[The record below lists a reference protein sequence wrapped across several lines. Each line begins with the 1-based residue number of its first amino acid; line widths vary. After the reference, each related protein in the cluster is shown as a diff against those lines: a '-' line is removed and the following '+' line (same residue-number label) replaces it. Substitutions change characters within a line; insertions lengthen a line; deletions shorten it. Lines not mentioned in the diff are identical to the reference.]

1 MENVITNVHNEKTKY
16 IDLGH
21 KVKETNKDVQIQ
33 ERIGINLN
41 SYLLLKEI
49 LTQMK
54 LAHEVGDLQC
64 LMINGI
70 DGLLYCIANWHI

>member
-1 MENVITNVHNEKTKY
+1 MGNVITNIDNEKIKH
-16 IDLGH
+16 IDLGG
-21 KVKETNKDVQIQ
+21 KVKANKEDIEIG

-54 LAHEVGDLQC
+54 LAYELGDSQHWV
-64 LMINGI
+64 IIGV
-70 DGLLYCIANWHI
+70 DGPPYCIANWHI